1 MLMRALV
8 CLLALAAAV
17 PMTGCTTNAATGRSQ
32 LVFMSREREIALGEE
47 SMPQLVASY
56 GGEYGVARSRAYV
69 SEIGDRMA
77 ALTEADYPTLPWEF
91 TLLDSEV
98 INAFAL
104 PGGKVFVSRGLV
116 AHLENEAELAG
127 VLGHEIG
134 HVTAEHVDERISRQM
149 LVAGA
154 AIAAGVAAQ
163 ESDEEWVRRATP
175 IVVGVGASG
184 YLLKFSRDQEL
195 EADQLGMRYA
205 SRAGYNPAGLVGVL
219 EVLRDE
225 SGARGGAFA
234 ELFSTHPDP
243 ERRLE
248 RARRR
253 LAEQYE
259 GVGGELYRDRFMS
272 NLSELVASTP
282 AGGASQWCAVCAAQE
297 RSALAAAA
305 AE

>member
-8 CLLALAAAV
+8 CVLALAAAV

-56 GGEYGVARSRAYV
+56 GGEYGVSRSRAYV
-69 SEIGDRMA
+69 TEIGERMA
-77 ALTEADYPTLPWEF
+77 ALTEADNPSLPWEF

-116 AHLENEAELAG
+116 AQLENEAELAG

-134 HVTAEHVDERISRQM
+134 HVTAQHIDERISRQM
-149 LVAGA
+149 LVTGA

-163 ESDEEWVRRATP
+163 ESDDEWVRRAAP
-175 IVVGVGASG
+175 VVVGVGASG

-205 SRAGYNPAGLVGVL
+205 ARAGYNPAGLVGVL
-219 EVLRDE
+219 EVLRDAA
-225 SGARGGAFA
+225 GGGGGAFS

-243 ERRLE
+243 ERRLA
-248 RARRR
+248 RARER
-253 LAEQYE
+253 LSAQYDG
-259 GVGGELYRDRFMS
+259 GVGELYRDRFMS
-272 NLSELVASTP
+272 NFSELIAMTP
-282 AGGASQWCAVCAAQE
+282 AGGASEWCAVCAAQE
-297 RSALAAAA
+297 SSALAAAA